1 MTILLS
7 QLFSPATL
15 LANALLAPR
24 VELSPSAKLVR
35 ARLPESIDGPRT
47 STLATTNRLRD
58 TIFGLTPMHEER
70 PYAL

>member
-15 LANALLAPR
+15 IGGALFSPKL
-24 VELSPSAKLVR
+24 ELSPSAKLVR
-35 ARLPESIDGPRT
+35 ARSPASIDVKG
-47 STLATTNRLRD
+47 STFETTNRLLH
-58 TIFGLTPMHEER
+58 TIFGLPPMEEER